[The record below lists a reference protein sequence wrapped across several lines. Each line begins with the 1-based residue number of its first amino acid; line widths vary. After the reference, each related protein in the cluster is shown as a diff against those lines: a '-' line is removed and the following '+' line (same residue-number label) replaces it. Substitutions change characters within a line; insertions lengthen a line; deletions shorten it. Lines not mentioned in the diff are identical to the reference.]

1 MRPARAALGGGREQF
16 EPVGR
21 DHASALFAAAVT
33 AVVAAFESNRK
44 IVEQWRAQS
53 AGRPLPSMTE
63 LAIDIDTVVRLT
75 KPDSWIGNPFEERMV
90 KRAIAKALPTDFDRL
105 DKLFNLVKAP

>member
-1 MRPARAALGGGREQF
+1 
-16 EPVGR
+16 
-21 DHASALFAAAVT
+21 
-33 AVVAAFESNRK
+33 
-44 IVEQWRAQS
+44 
-53 AGRPLPSMTE
+53 MTE